1 MERDGLITRR
11 RDAADERRVLIDLT
25 EKGRQLQTRAL
36 EVPRSLAR
44 QLSIEPQAL
53 DGRAIAHAPAATDSQ
68 HSPVNARGSRTF
80 NQSRF
85 TQLSDVRAI
94 Q

>member
-44 QLSIEPQAL
+44 QLSIEPQAVEDL
-53 DGRAIAHAPAATDSQ
+53 RASVKSLVRSLTD
-68 HSPVNARGSRTF
+68 A
-80 NQSRF
+80 
-85 TQLSDVRAI
+85 L
-94 Q
+94 